1 MKRDGMGKREFFFV
15 AYVIIILLTAI
26 AGLSFV
32 TSYFG
37 KGNDISDPTIYD
49 KYYVIIS
56 DNHDSDFWKSVYE
69 GASEYGLENNVYV
82 EDLANSFPDNLT
94 KEELMSIAIASN
106 VDGIMLSAD
115 ESEEMTDLINEAV
128 AKNIPVVTLYNDS
141 SSSKRISYVGVG
153 NYNVGKEYGK
163 QAISVA
169 KGLSTTD
176 EIDVVVLV
184 SSSPTSS
191 QMMIYSGIQETLEQD
206 DLSTRIILNTV
217 KIDDTNTFTIE
228 ENIRDLFMDESVPD
242 IIICLNELDTTCVY
256 QAVVDYNK
264 VGLVGILGF
273 YDSEAILAGID
284 KNIINSTIRIDTKQ
298 MGEYCVDALLEYDKV
313 GFTSQYF
320 AADIEVINATNVRS
334 YMEVED
340 D

>member
-1 MKRDGMGKREFFFV
+1 MKRDEMEKRQFFLV
-15 AYVIIILLTAI
+15 AYVVIVLLTAI

-37 KGNDISDPTIYD
+37 KGSQISKPTTYD
-49 KYYVIIS
+49 KYYVIIT
-56 DNHDSDFWKSVYE
+56 DNHDSDFWQAVYE
-69 GASEYGLENNVYV
+69 GASEYGLANNVYV
-82 EDLANSFPDNLT
+82 EDLAASFSDSYT
-94 KEELMSIAIASN
+94 KEELMSIAIASR

-115 ESEEMTDLINEAV
+115 ESEEMTSLINEAV
-128 AKNIPVVTLYNDS
+128 SKNIPVITLYNDS

-163 QAISVA
+163 QAISIA
-169 KGLSTTD
+169 KGLSTTED
-176 EIDVVVLV
+176 FDVVVLV

-191 QMMIYSGIQETLEQD
+191 QMMIYSGIQETMEQD
-206 DLSTRIILNTV
+206 DLSTRLNLNTV

-228 ENIRDLFMDESVPD
+228 ESIRDLFMDENVPD

-264 VGLVGILGF
+264 VGEVGILGF
-273 YDSEAILAGID
+273 YDSEAILTGID

-298 MGEYCVDALLEYDKV
+298 MGEYCVDALLEYDKK
-313 GFTSQYF
+313 GFTSEYF
-320 AADIEVINATNVRS
+320 AVDIEVITVTNVRS
-334 YMEVED
+334 HMEVED

>member
-1 MKRDGMGKREFFFV
+1 MKRDEMEKRQFFLV
-15 AYVIIILLTAI
+15 AYVVIVLLTAI

-37 KGNDISDPTIYD
+37 KGSQISKPTTYD
-49 KYYVIIS
+49 KYYVIIT
-56 DNHDSDFWKSVYE
+56 DNHDSDFWQAVYE
-69 GASEYGLENNVYV
+69 GASDYGLANNVYV
-82 EDLANSFPDNLT
+82 EDLAASFSDSYT
-94 KEELMSIAIASN
+94 KEELMSIAIASR

-115 ESEEMTDLINEAV
+115 ESEEMTNLINEAV
-128 AKNIPVVTLYNDS
+128 SKNIPVITLYNDS

-163 QAISVA
+163 QAISIA
-169 KGLSTTD
+169 KGLSTTED
-176 EIDVVVLV
+176 FDVVVLV

-191 QMMIYSGIQETLEQD
+191 QMMIYSGIQETMEQD
-206 DLSTRIILNTV
+206 DLSTRLNLNTV

-228 ENIRDLFMDESVPD
+228 ESIRDLFMDENVPD

-264 VGLVGILGF
+264 VGEVGILGF
-273 YDSEAILAGID
+273 YDSEAILTGID

-298 MGEYCVDALLEYDKV
+298 MGEYCVDALLEYDKK
-313 GFTSQYF
+313 GFTSEYF
-320 AADIEVINATNVRS
+320 AVDIEVITVTNVRS
-334 YMEVED
+334 HMEVED